1 MYKKLKLLT
10 LILLS
15 LSVYFIYNKE
25 NKNNLIYITIGDSLS
40 LGENSYGGI
49 NYGYSDYFKD
59 YLKKEN
65 KLLVYNKSYT
75 SKTKTITELY
85 NDLLVDEVITIDTE
99 NYNIRRLLSD
109 ADIVS
114 ISIGLNDIIL
124 EANKEKYL
132 TEYKEDRIIKNI
144 IDKYKILIKEIKKY
158 YKKEIY
164 IIGYYENNTKYDE
177 MLKKINKKYK
187 KLAGEQNDI
196 FIDTE
201 FLSNNNKY
209 FDNPDSYY
217 PNNLAYKEISRKII
231 EEYKKKNE

>member
-1 MYKKLKLLT
+1 M
-10 LILLS
+10 
-15 LSVYFIYNKE
+15 
-25 NKNNLIYITIGDSLS
+25 
-40 LGENSYGGI
+40 
-49 NYGYSDYFKD
+49 
-59 YLKKEN
+59 
-65 KLLVYNKSYT
+65 
-75 SKTKTITELY
+75 
-85 NDLLVDEVITIDTE
+85 
-99 NYNIRRLLSD
+99 
-109 ADIVS
+109 
-114 ISIGLNDIIL
+114 
-124 EANKEKYL
+124 
-132 TEYKEDRIIKNI
+132 
-144 IDKYKILIKEIKKY
+144 IKEIKKY